1 MRSSPLPLLLVLAL
15 FLATLTLWV
24 PAYWPVGLFEISVFL
39 IAGTALVLGRVP
51 ASGTYFPL
59 FLLSFIVLW
68 GCFQLVAGSTISRFE
83 TERATLQWMTWVAVY
98 YIGVS
103 TLKDEGLAKVLRV
116 GIVWFGFAIAVEA
129 ILQAYLSPGIVF
141 GLFPTDYHDFV
152 MGPIIYHT
160 HFAAFVESILPI
172 ALVFALSEKSESYAF
187 LGVSAVLLT
196 ALVVSASRGGLL
208 ICLAEVAAVVVL
220 LRLQQGKFGQRIRF
234 LAIALLVVTGVL
246 TFIVGFETV
255 SERFYSEAMTLG
267 RLQFAIST
275 LHMIAVHPWIGWG
288 LGCWPAAYP
297 AFATF
302 DPGAI
307 VNQAHC
313 DWLQWT
319 AEGGLPV
326 GLAMLSLAVWSFRPA
341 IRSIWGIG
349 VIAVL
354 IHAAFDYPFSRPA
367 VGRVADS
374 DSFYGSGYST
384 KLLYAGL
391 TVDDLPPPKPR
402 ATPTAAPAAMA
413 TMMRIFAVS
422 LCWGR
427 GGGAVAVGG
436 SGGAVAS
443 GMAPTSGPAF
453 EGIVSPDGVGGAAAG
468 VLVAGGAVTGAD
480 PGVSPRISLNGIW

>member
-1 MRSSPLPLLLVLAL
+1 M
-15 FLATLTLWV
+15 
-24 PAYWPVGLFEISVFL
+24 
-39 IAGTALVLGRVP
+39 
-51 ASGTYFPL
+51 
-59 FLLSFIVLW
+59 LSRW
-68 GCFQLVAGSTISRFE
+68 
-83 TERATLQWMTWVAVY
+83 
-98 YIGVS
+98 
-103 TLKDEGLAKVLRV
+103 
-116 GIVWFGFAIAVEA
+116 
-129 ILQAYLSPGIVF
+129 
-141 GLFPTDYHDFV
+141 
-152 MGPIIYHT
+152 
-160 HFAAFVESILPI
+160 
-172 ALVFALSEKSESYAF
+172 
-187 LGVSAVLLT
+187 
-196 ALVVSASRGGLL
+196 
-208 ICLAEVAAVVVL
+208 
-220 LRLQQGKFGQRIRF
+220 
-234 LAIALLVVTGVL
+234 LVVTGVL
-246 TFIVGFETV
+246 TLIVGFETV

-288 LGCWPAAYP
+288 LGCWPAVYP

-367 VGRVADS
+367 VGAWPILILSMAAATRRNWL
-374 DSFYGSGYST
+374 YS
-384 KLLYAGL
+384 GL

-413 TMMRIFAVS
+413 TMIRIFAVS

-443 GMAPTSGPAF
+443 GMAPTSGPALK
-453 EGIVSPDGVGGAAAG
+453 GAYHRTAWEA
-468 VLVAGGAVTGAD
+468 LRPECLLPEA
-480 PGVSPRISLNGIW
+480 L